1 MMAVAFLILF
11 NKYNF
16 IYVIVVFGIEKLCVC
31 VCVHDGDFSYIV
43 SQLDGDKD

>member
-31 VCVHDGDFSYIV
+31 VFMMVILVTLFRN
-43 SQLDGDKD
+43 